1 MNIYVTV
8 ILVKGCLYA
17 HERTVQ
23 FTVTLIKTQ
32 KGILIV
38 ETTVPSLVGK

>member
-23 FTVTLIKTQ
+23 CTLIKTQ

-38 ETTVPSLVGK
+38 ESYTVPSLVGK